1 MIAKGKIMKIDIP
14 TIYEEDIIEFTQ
26 RDGNV
31 IFKYTADSII
41 EIVFKT
47 VYKFD
52 YVEFDYIRDLEWV
65 FGLELQ
71 EDSSY
76 MKNFIS
82 SIPKEQLDRAFG
94 GEYEKLQHYK
104 LVIDDVGIYNIIC
117 KGIILPQAM

>member
-41 EIVFKT
+41 EIIFKT

-52 YVEFDYIRDLEWV
+52 YVKFDYIRDLEWV

-76 MKNFIS
+76 MKNF
-82 SIPKEQLDRAFG
+82 SIINWLLMMWEF
-94 GEYEKLQHYK
+94 
-104 LVIDDVGIYNIIC
+104 
-117 KGIILPQAM
+117 IILSVKVLFYPKLCSI